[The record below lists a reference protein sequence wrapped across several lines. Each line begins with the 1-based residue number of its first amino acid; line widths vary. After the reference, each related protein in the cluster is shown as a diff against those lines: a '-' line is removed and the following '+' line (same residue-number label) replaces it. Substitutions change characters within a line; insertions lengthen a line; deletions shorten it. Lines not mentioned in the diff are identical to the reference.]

1 MVALR
6 FAMVIKNE
14 GMKSEENIKNGA
26 GRGADDKGNTKKLS
40 F

>member
-1 MVALR
+1 VG

-26 GRGADDKGNTKKLS
+26 GQGADDKGKTNKFS